1 MDPNDNRDIVHLQ
14 YTCYMCR
21 GMFVTARQLNQ
32 HLQQEYGLPITRYD
46 RPEPQHIE
54 MIPTDQYV
62 FLNMMQP
69 DYDNIPQ
76 RAVFVLL
83 RHACSLCHSHYPTLE
98 QLFRHVEVH
107 FKTETQRE
115 HDDEV
120 AALDQ
125 TFEFF
130 ASRPF
135 PEHINFRPNAPAP
148 NQQDNTNSIEN
159 ENERPDVNEDVIN
172 EEGCNGKD
180 KGSKYVEEELDNFQQ
195 NIEHRLPS
203 VHNEE
208 NVDNGLSKEGINN
221 NQQDLNPQDMDR
233 AEDDGFTGSVIFN
246 DGGRDIALNA
256 STNAD
261 DTTLKDQSIFVDIN
275 LPETDQDS
283 ECAMAGSDFTSNSS
297 STKSKENEIL

>member
-21 GMFVTARQLNQ
+21 DMFVTARQLNQ

-62 FLNMMQP
+62 FLNMIQP
-69 DYDNIPQ
+69 DYENIPQ
-76 RAVFVLL
+76 RAALVLL
-83 RHACSLCHSHYPTLE
+83 RHACSLCHSHYTTLE

-107 FKTETQRE
+107 FRTETQRE

-148 NQQDNTNSIEN
+148 NQQDITNPIEN
-159 ENERPDVNEDVIN
+159 ENEHPDVNEDVTN
-172 EEGCNGKD
+172 EEGCNGDD
-180 KGSKYVEEELDNFQQ
+180 KGPEHVEEELDNFQQ
-195 NIEHRLPS
+195 DIGHRLPS

-208 NVDNGLSKEGINN
+208 NVDDGRSKQSINN
-221 NQQDLNPQDMDR
+221 DQQYLSP
-233 AEDDGFTGSVIFN
+233 
-246 DGGRDIALNA
+246 
-256 STNAD
+256 
-261 DTTLKDQSIFVDIN
+261 
-275 LPETDQDS
+275 
-283 ECAMAGSDFTSNSS
+283 
-297 STKSKENEIL
+297 